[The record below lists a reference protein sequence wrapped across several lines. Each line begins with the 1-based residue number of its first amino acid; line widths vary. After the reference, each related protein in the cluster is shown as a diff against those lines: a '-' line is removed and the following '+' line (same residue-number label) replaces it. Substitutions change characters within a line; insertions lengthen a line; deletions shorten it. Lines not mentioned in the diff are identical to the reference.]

1 MSQIDVVDRS
11 HQPPAGGAAGVAPT
25 DAPTPA
31 DFTDEDRRIVSYS
44 EQTLKDGTE
53 LARWLEDK
61 RDPEDFQDHF
71 TAVEEFESGGGNF
84 SFFDTVTVSGRAV
97 PVMGIV
103 QDMFYD
109 RQKQADADGI
119 LPQVREFILR
129 YFLRVSNARQPS
141 PAADAES
148 ESGSPYL
155 RPFDWRPSTGES
167 RIGFGFEQ
175 LYYKLRGGPVGKFAL
190 EDRAAIVDLR
200 ELGRVYDWIVLKVEI
215 FNFNLSYAPLGSGA
229 PKMVYPLK
237 EQTYLLLGPQ
247 FVRNREKPEP
257 GVLGE
262 YGYGYA
268 FMPYAPGGP
277 DEMIQ
282 YGPGHFA
289 AAFQSVYFK
298 VETSGAITVRASFVV
313 NRPDKVA
320 RVDIDPVGWSFQL
333 ADLMTFNLASRVMAP
348 VKDAAGR
355 LPIRLT
361 GVDPVGAYISFA
373 NFMSGG
379 RAARNLGHSMSVLEK
394 RMLVQHFMQH
404 YEMLNTSLVA
414 WRKIADWTD
423 ERTVPAQLTRGVR
436 R

>member
-1 MSQIDVVDRS
+1 MPNIDVVDNS
-11 HQPPAGGAAGVAPT
+11 HEPRARGSAGVRQM
-25 DAPTPA
+25 DVETPA
-31 DFTDEDRRIVSYS
+31 DFTNEDRRIVSYADR
-44 EQTLKDGTE
+44 TLKDGVE
-53 LARWLEDK
+53 LMRWLEDR
-61 RDPEDFQDHF
+61 RDPEDFAEHF
-71 TAVEEFESGGGNF
+71 TSVQEFDSGGGNF
-84 SFFDTVTVSGRAV
+84 SFFDTVNVSGTSV

-109 RQKQADADGI
+109 RQKKATADQI

-129 YFLRVSNARQPS
+129 YFLRVSNVRQPS
-141 PAADAES
+141 AAADSAG

-155 RPFDWRPSTGES
+155 RPFDWRPATGES

-175 LYYKLRGGPVGKFAL
+175 LYYKRREGPIGKFAP
-190 EDRAAIVDLR
+190 EDQAAIVDLR
-200 ELGRVYDWIVLKVEI
+200 ELGSVYEWIVLKVEI
-215 FNFNLSYAPLGSGA
+215 YNFHLSYAPLGSSA

-247 FVRNREKPEP
+247 FVRNREKREP

-298 VETSGAITVRASFVV
+298 VETSGEIKVRASFVV

-320 RVDIDPVGWSFQL
+320 RVNIDPVSWSFQL
-333 ADLMTFNLASRVMAP
+333 ADLMTFNLASKVMAP
-348 VKDAAGR
+348 VKDVAGR
-355 LPIRLT
+355 LPLRIS
-361 GVDPVGAYISFA
+361 GVDPIATYISVA
-373 NFMSGG
+373 NFVSGG
-379 RAARNLGHSMSVLEK
+379 RAARDLGHSMSVLEK

-423 ERTVPAQLTRGVR
+423 ERTVPASLRQGVR